1 LNGDVQVHPTAYTS
15 FDPEN
20 QALGYLGDSG
30 PSSTADFS
38 FILPGN
44 TNFFMIF
51 QQVFPG
57 SDGIGCAFGF
67 RVDFGFCGLPADTD
81 PPEFDSIGEESN
93 IAYGD
98 NTDRFLHEFWVS
110 PDRAE
115 QDMLSLS
122 NQGTRWAGRRCCIP
136 KRDLY
141 KRKTYPIYAVF
152 QESPQFREGW
162 GPRLF

>member
-1 LNGDVQVHPTAYTS
+1 MDGRIRRNAATSTCENGKEFPSVFGDVIRHFEAVGPFCNRGPEDICAQVSWDFGTCILNGDVQVHPTAYTS

-98 NTDRFLHEFWVS
+98 NTDRFLHEF
-110 PDRAE
+110 
-115 QDMLSLS
+115 
-122 NQGTRWAGRRCCIP
+122 
-136 KRDLY
+136 
-141 KRKTYPIYAVF
+141 
-152 QESPQFREGW
+152 
-162 GPRLF
+162 